1 MKKYFFLFILGLIF
15 LMNSSLGLAELTLSV
30 SSQQTKILAVEPF
43 FLDVAIQ
50 NTDEKKSEE
59 INPALALEYDYLRI
73 WVAYEKEDFQEYRH
87 GSVVDAVLPV
97 LALQPKKVLREQVIL
112 LYNDHS
118 QSFIFERQG
127 SYRVKASF
135 WHALAGKSLESN
147 VIAVDVTEPRGKDK
161 KALDLFKGIKQSQ
174 VVVFSYYD
182 KEAAGKFE
190 KLVQG
195 YPKSPYAMYAA
206 WALGKMY
213 FEQVRRETVTQDNK
227 GFDKALNY
235 FLKILALDTP
245 RPIREESLFY
255 AAWIYGLKKDFAKT
269 KDYLQQ
275 LLIQFPETKFES
287 SAQGM
292 LKEIEMNEQP

>member
-1 MKKYFFLFILGLIF
+1 MKKYIFLFIF
-15 LMNSSLGLAELTLSV
+15 LMNCSLGSAELILSV
-30 SSQQTKILAVEPF
+30 SSPQTKILAVEPF
-43 FLDVAIQ
+43 FLDLMIQ

-59 INPALALEYDYLRI
+59 INPALALEYDYLKI

-97 LALQPKKVLREQVIL
+97 LSLQPKKVLREQVIL

-118 QSFIFERQG
+118 QSLIFERPG

-135 WHALAGKSLESN
+135 WHALAGKNLESN
-147 VIAVDVTEPRGKDK
+147 VISVDVVEPRGKDK
-161 KALDLFKGIKQSQ
+161 KALDLFKGVKQSQ
-174 VVVFSYYD
+174 LVIFNYYD

-190 KLVQG
+190 KIVRS
-195 YPKSPYAMYAA
+195 YSKSPYAMYAA

-213 FEQVRRETVTQDNK
+213 FEQTRREMVTQDNK

-235 FLKILALDTP
+235 FLKILTSDAP

-255 AAWIYGLKKDFAKT
+255 AAWIYGLKKDFWKT

-275 LLIQFPETKFES
+275 LLIQSPETKFKGSVE
-287 SAQGM
+287 GM
-292 LKEIEMNEQP
+292 LKEIEMNE

>member
-1 MKKYFFLFILGLIF
+1 MKKYFFLFIF
-15 LMNSSLGLAELTLSV
+15 LMNCSFGSAELTLSV
-30 SSQQTKILAVEPF
+30 SSQQTEILAVEAF
-43 FLDVAIQ
+43 FLDLMIE

-97 LALQPKKVLREQVIL
+97 LALEPKKVLREQVIL

-118 QSFIFERQG
+118 QSFIFERPG

-161 KALDLFKGIKQSQ
+161 KALGLFKGVKQSQ
-174 VVVFSYYD
+174 LVIFNYQD
-182 KEAAGKFE
+182 KEAVGKFE
-190 KLVQG
+190 KLIHG
-195 YPKSPYAMYAA
+195 YSKSPYAMYAA

-213 FEQVRRETVTQDNK
+213 FEQIRREMVAQDSK
-227 GFDKALNY
+227 GFDKAINY
-235 FLKILALDTP
+235 FVKVLALDTP

-255 AAWIYGLKKDFAKT
+255 AAWIYGLKKDFGKT
-269 KDYLQQ
+269 KEYLQQ